1 MKSRDATSGRVRNE
15 TAGNNRGRG
24 NSAGVHGGKSRD
36 TRKEGLLDCTS
47 YYSLC
52 FDSSSCHHLLS
63 SLHPSCLFT
72 MASWLQISKN
82 SPFSLANIPF
92 GIISSAK
99 VSSRVPAIAIGDYAL
114 NLSAFASSG
123 GFSQLPAIQSHLS
136 VFNQPTLN
144 AFAALGRP
152 VHRQVRE
159 YIQAVFRADT
169 PFPQIL
175 KDNAS
180 LQKEALLPLSDVTN
194 HVPMQIGDYT
204 DFYAGLNHAYNVGVL
219 FRGPDNALQPNYK
232 HLPVGYHG
240 RASSVVTSGTA
251 IHRPNGQ
258 VLANPTATPKVPS
271 FSPCKRLDIELE
283 LAAFVSTS
291 NELGKPVPIDQAEDH
306 IFGLVLMND
315 WSARDIQ
322 AWEYVPLGPFN
333 AKNFA
338 TTITPWV
345 VLTDALEPFRTTGL
359 DGGNRDSLLPYL
371 REKQAANA
379 YDIALDVEITPK
391 GGKPTQISKTNAK
404 NLLYSFPQML
414 AHHTITGCNMNP
426 GDLLGSG
433 TISGT
438 ESKTQGSILEQTGG
452 KNPIKLDDGTERIF
466 LEDGD
471 SVVLRGMAGKEGSY
485 VGFGDCEGTILPA
498 IKLE

>member
-1 MKSRDATSGRVRNE
+1 
-15 TAGNNRGRG
+15 
-24 NSAGVHGGKSRD
+24 
-36 TRKEGLLDCTS
+36 
-47 YYSLC
+47 
-52 FDSSSCHHLLS
+52 
-63 SLHPSCLFT
+63 
-72 MASWLQISKN
+72 MASWLQIPKS

-99 VSSRVPAIAIGDYAL
+99 GTSRVAATAIGDYAL
-114 NLSAFASSG
+114 DLSTFASAG
-123 GFSQLPAIQSHLS
+123 GFAQLPAIQPHLS

-159 YIQAVFRADT
+159 YIQSVFRADT
-169 PFPQIL
+169 PFPQVL

-180 LQKEALLPLSDVTN
+180 LQKEALLPLSEVTN

-232 HLPVGYHG
+232 HLPVAYHS
-240 RASSVVTSGTA
+240 RASSVVTSGTP

-258 VLANPTATPKVPS
+258 ILANPAATPKLPT
-271 FSPCKRLDIELE
+271 FSPCKKLDIELE
-283 LAAFVSTS
+283 LAAFVSTP
-291 NELGKPVPIDQAEDH
+291 NDLGKPVSINEAEDH
-306 IFGLVLMND
+306 IFGVVLMND

-345 VLTDALEPFRTTGL
+345 VMLDALEPFRTTGL
-359 DGGNRDSLLPYL
+359 EPGDRDSLLPYL
-371 REKQAANA
+371 REKRAANV
-379 YDIALDVEITPK
+379 YDIPLEVEITNA
-391 GGKPTQISKTNAK
+391 GGKPTLVSKSNAK

-438 ESKTQGSILEQTGG
+438 ESGTEGSLLEQTNG
-452 KNPIKLDDGTERIF
+452 KNPLKLADGSDRLF

-471 SVVLRGMAGKEGSY
+471 TIVLRGKAGTEGNY
-485 VGFGDCEGTILPA
+485 VGFGDCTGTILPA
-498 IKLE
+498 IKLDF

>member
-1 MKSRDATSGRVRNE
+1 MTTFSKHSRF
-15 TAGNNRGRG
+15 
-24 NSAGVHGGKSRD
+24 
-36 TRKEGLLDCTS
+36 LI
-47 YYSLC
+47 
-52 FDSSSCHHLLS
+52 SSIITG
-63 SLHPSCLFT
+63 T
-72 MASWLQISKN
+72 MASWLQIPKN

-92 GIISSAK
+92 GIISSTK
-99 VSSRVPAIAIGDYAL
+99 STSRVAAIAIGEYAL
-114 NLSAFASSG
+114 NLSTFASSG
-123 GFSQLPAIQSHLS
+123 GFAQLPDFQPHLS
-136 VFNQPTLN
+136 VFSQPTLN

-159 YIQAVFRADT
+159 YIQNAFRADT
-169 PFPQIL
+169 PFPQVL

-180 LQKEALLPLSDVTN
+180 LQKEALLPLSEVTN

-219 FRGPDNALQPNYK
+219 FRGPENALQPNYK
-232 HLPVGYHG
+232 HLPVAYHS
-240 RASSVVTSGTA
+240 RASSVVPSGTP

-258 VLANPTATPKVPS
+258 ILANPAATPKLPT
-271 FSPCKRLDIELE
+271 FSPCKKLDIELE
-283 LAAFVSTS
+283 LAAFVSKP
-291 NELGKPVPIDQAEDH
+291 NDLGKPININEAEDH

-322 AWEYVPLGPFN
+322 AWEYIPLGPFN

-345 VLTDALEPFRTTGL
+345 VLLDALEPFRATGL
-359 DGGNRDSLLPYL
+359 EPGDRDSLLPYL
-371 REKQAANA
+371 REKRAANV
-379 YDIALDVEITPK
+379 YDIPLEVEITNA
-391 GGKPTQISKTNAK
+391 GGKPTIISNSNAK

-438 ESKTQGSILEQTGG
+438 EPKTQGSLLEQTNG
-452 KNPIKLDDGTERIF
+452 KNPLKLDDGSERLF

-471 SVVLRGMAGKEGSY
+471 TIVLRGKAGTEGNY
-485 VGFGDCEGTILPA
+485 VGFGDCTGTILPA
-498 IKLE
+498 IKLEY